1 MELWLIVE
9 SIIYDD
15 SGNELKKFCTM
26 DTIDFTLFMLLEW
39 RAWSWLDVSVLQP
52 PDAWENS
59 EPITYFRTSGI
70 RGSYHRLLW
79 LSTGFLNQ
87 MSCRQ
92 QRWCKID
99 CRLCKLNFRWLWSCA
114 GCRWA
119 SSRER
124 GGGGVRLFLWCTASE
139 IEVKIDAGRFSSFRI
154 WVLQEVNLH
163 SLSAL
168 ISK

>member
-39 RAWSWLDVSVLQP
+39 RAWSWMDVSVLQP

-119 SSRER
+119 SSQER
-124 GGGGVRLFLWCTASE
+124 GAVERGSFSDVRHRKLRSRLTQEDSRASGYEFCRKWTCTLFL
-139 IEVKIDAGRFSSFRI
+139 
-154 WVLQEVNLH
+154 H
-163 SLSAL
+163 
-168 ISK
+168 